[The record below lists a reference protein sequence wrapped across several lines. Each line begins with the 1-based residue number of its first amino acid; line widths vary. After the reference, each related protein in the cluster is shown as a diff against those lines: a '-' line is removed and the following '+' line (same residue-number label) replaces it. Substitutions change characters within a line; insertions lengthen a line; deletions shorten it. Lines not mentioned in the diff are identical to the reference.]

1 MNKLMEKIQKHPKSQ
16 VARAYRLG
24 QAQAQSEGLL
34 PLLKLS
40 IRYLMLRN
48 KGILRSKRDDNEL
61 KKVTEKLEALTKGV

>member
-1 MNKLMEKIQKHPKSQ
+1 MNKLIEKIQKHPKSQ
-16 VARAYRLG
+16 VARAYQLG
-24 QAQAQSEGLL
+24 QAQSEGLL